1 MSDTTQTK
9 IVVLQKGS
17 TGPEVTDLQYILQI
31 RKFTLNAPDGIF
43 GPRTEAAV
51 IQFQKSKNL
60 KQDGVVGLQTWAAM
74 QYAWP
79 NNQPGTFLREGDSG
93 NAVRLMQE
101 AMVSKGINP
110 GQPDG
115 KFGPRT
121 KAAVIEFQKNGDGE
135 RDSNIVGV
143 VGPLTWGGILGD

>member
-74 QYAWP
+74 Q
-79 NNQPGTFLREGDSG
+79 LS
-93 NAVRLMQE
+93 L
-101 AMVSKGINP
+101 IH
-110 GQPDG
+110 
-115 KFGPRT
+115 
-121 KAAVIEFQKNGDGE
+121 I
-135 RDSNIVGV
+135 
-143 VGPLTWGGILGD
+143 

>member
-1 MSDTTQTK
+1 
-9 IVVLQKGS
+9 
-17 TGPEVTDLQYILQI
+17 
-31 RKFTLNAPDGIF
+31 
-43 GPRTEAAV
+43 
-51 IQFQKSKNL
+51 
-60 KQDGVVGLQTWAAM
+60 M

-93 NAVRLMQE
+93 SAVQLMQQ
-101 AMVSKGINP
+101 AMLSKGINP
-110 GQPDG
+110 GLPDG